1 MKSVTS
7 DLKGKIASVKPMIKY
22 RGGKSKELSKIIPWV
37 PQFQGR
43 YVEPFFGGGAL
54 YFRLEPTNAIINDL
68 NSPLMTFYDNVADD
82 FPRLKRE
89 LQSIEDAYST
99 NRMEFEALKAAHPT
113 ERVPDSNEQ
122 LYYDLRDQYNGLVD
136 SPYLPG
142 TLYYFIN
149 KTAYSGM
156 IRFNKSGHYNVPYG
170 RYKHFNT
177 SKVSKAHSDLLKS
190 AIRMNTDFD
199 EVFQMLHSDDFVF
212 LDPPYD
218 SKFSDYGNEET
229 KDGFSQEDHRRLAY
243 SFFTSPAQGLI
254 VIGSTPLTEE
264 LYGSHVVARYNKN
277 YAVNIRNRFQA
288 SSEHILATNR

>member
-1 MKSVTS
+1 
-7 DLKGKIASVKPMIKY
+7 MIKY

-43 YVEPFFGGGAL
+43 YIEPFFGGGAL
-54 YFRLEPTNAIINDL
+54 YFHLEPANAIINDL
-68 NSPLMTFYDNVADD
+68 NSPLITFYDNVADD

-89 LQSIEDAYST
+89 LQSIEATYST
-99 NRMEFEALKAAHPT
+99 NRKTFEALKAIHPS
-113 ERVPDSNEQ
+113 ERVLDANEQ
-122 LYYDLRDQYNGLVD
+122 LYYDLRDQYNGLVETH
-136 SPYLPG
+136 YLPG

-177 SKVSKAHSDLLKS
+177 SKVSRAHSDLLKS

-199 EVFQMLHSDDFVF
+199 EVFKMLRSDDFVF

-218 SKFSDYGNEET
+218 SKFSDYGNVET
-229 KDGFSQEDHRRLAY
+229 RDGFSEEDHRRLAR
-243 SFFTSPAQGLI
+243 SFFSSPAQGLI